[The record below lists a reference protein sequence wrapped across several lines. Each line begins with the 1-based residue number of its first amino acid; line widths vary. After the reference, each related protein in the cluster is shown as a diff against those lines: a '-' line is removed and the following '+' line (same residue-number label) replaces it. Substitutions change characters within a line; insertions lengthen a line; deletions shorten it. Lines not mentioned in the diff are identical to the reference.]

1 MHVYDILMSFSG
13 PVRLPTTDFPQVPTA
28 RERKSPCISNK
39 YTMTMAECNTQ
50 PYLHFL
56 RAVVELYLQ
65 SQCGSSANLS
75 SLLHKLFTQSP
86 SFRFFTHN
94 LEVDRIPLISNDRD
108 HLRNNRSV
116 EWLLSVSMIL
126 HNAFS
131 CERCVRFWQTAKL
144 FFGVY

>member
-1 MHVYDILMSFSG
+1 MHVYDSFSG

-131 CERCVRFWQTAKL
+131 CERCV
-144 FFGVY
+144 